1 MKNGLQFKILL
12 VFGLVLFIVLLNSF
26 ISIKNLQKLENSIEN
41 IMESNYKS
49 IVSSQSMI
57 NSIESQDSIQL
68 AYLFSQSNNFSKE
81 MKSQEVNFLKNL
93 TRAGDNITEKGEKNI
108 VSKIES
114 EYKEYSNLNYKFL
127 NMEKNYSGEFYYTK
141 ILPKFEK
148 IKILCKKLQ
157 DINQIGMIDK
167 KNKAKNIVENASYLM
182 GFVSLTTIVVGI
194 VFAFYMSKKIIEPL
208 EDLIKKI
215 KEISKGD
222 YGEELKIIGDDE
234 ISDLAREFNEMTRKL
249 KFNSIRNIEILTQEK
264 NKAEAIIESISDGI
278 LVIDK
283 FFKIELINRA
293 AQNIFDVKE
302 KYVFQQHILELIYNK
317 EIFEMAKNSMKDN
330 EIGFSKKFVDLNIQR
345 GENKLEYCRVY
356 VHSMKTIK
364 GIVGAVILLQNITK
378 LKEIEMVKSEFVST
392 VSHEFRTPL
401 TSMNMSIELLLKESL
416 GSLNLEQKEL
426 LLILKEEEKRLRNLV
441 EDLLD
446 LSKIESGRIELKFMP
461 HRLNELYEIV
471 YNSLK
476 IQLENNKINFKFQ
489 DVKNLPKVRIDINKI
504 SWVMINLISNAI
516 RYVDHNGKGRI
527 EVLAKKINEKI
538 LIEVRDNGIGIEK
551 QYQERIFDKF
561 MRIESENTPATTG
574 TGLGLSIS
582 REIIKSHSGE
592 IWVKS
597 VINEGSQFFFTL
609 DSVY

>member
-1 MKNGLQFKILL
+1 
-12 VFGLVLFIVLLNSF
+12 
-26 ISIKNLQKLENSIEN
+26 
-41 IMESNYKS
+41 
-49 IVSSQSMI
+49 
-57 NSIESQDSIQL
+57 
-68 AYLFSQSNNFSKE
+68 
-81 MKSQEVNFLKNL
+81 
-93 TRAGDNITEKGEKNI
+93 
-108 VSKIES
+108 
-114 EYKEYSNLNYKFL
+114 
-127 NMEKNYSGEFYYTK
+127 
-141 ILPKFEK
+141 
-148 IKILCKKLQ
+148 
-157 DINQIGMIDK
+157 
-167 KNKAKNIVENASYLM
+167 
-182 GFVSLTTIVVGI
+182 
-194 VFAFYMSKKIIEPL
+194 
-208 EDLIKKI
+208 
-215 KEISKGD
+215 
-222 YGEELKIIGDDE
+222 
-234 ISDLAREFNEMTRKL
+234 MTRKL

-364 GIVGAVILLQNITK
+364 GIVGVVILLQNITK